1 MLLIINMTNNISIQ
15 YNNKIYIIMKEPFE
29 TLNETY
35 KRGWYIVKNYNNY
48 DYKKLYSL
56 SIINNNIKK
65 HSMTYNL

>member
-1 MLLIINMTNNISIQ
+1 MTNNISIQ

>member
-1 MLLIINMTNNISIQ
+1 
-15 YNNKIYIIMKEPFE
+15 MKEPFE

-65 HSMTYNL
+65 HSMTYSL

>member
-1 MLLIINMTNNISIQ
+1 MSNNISIQ

-56 SIINNNIKK
+56 SIINNNITK